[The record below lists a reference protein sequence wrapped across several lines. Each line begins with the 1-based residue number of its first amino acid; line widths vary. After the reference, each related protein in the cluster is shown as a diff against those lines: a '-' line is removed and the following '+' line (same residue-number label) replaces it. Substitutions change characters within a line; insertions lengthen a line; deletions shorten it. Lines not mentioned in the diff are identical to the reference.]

1 MSRILEIKWICF
13 GAMLALLFS
22 VLVQAT
28 PSKTSFDKVKAAVT
42 AAADTD
48 LMAEGDNM
56 MLRRLYGL
64 DQSAYQGAA
73 LYYPSS
79 NMGAEEL
86 LLIQM
91 KEAGQQEA
99 IEEAIENRMKA
110 QKKNFD
116 GYGIEQMGLLSKSV
130 TESRGNYVLFV
141 VSEDPEAVRN
151 AFLGAL

>member
-1 MSRILEIKWICF
+1 
-13 GAMLALLFS
+13 
-22 VLVQAT
+22 
-28 PSKTSFDKVKAAVT
+28 
-42 AAADTD
+42 
-48 LMAEGDNM
+48 MAEGDNM

-99 IEEAIENRMKA
+99 IEEAIENRLKA

-116 GYGIEQMGLLSKSV
+116 GYGI
-130 TESRGNYVLFV
+130 
-141 VSEDPEAVRN
+141 
-151 AFLGAL
+151 